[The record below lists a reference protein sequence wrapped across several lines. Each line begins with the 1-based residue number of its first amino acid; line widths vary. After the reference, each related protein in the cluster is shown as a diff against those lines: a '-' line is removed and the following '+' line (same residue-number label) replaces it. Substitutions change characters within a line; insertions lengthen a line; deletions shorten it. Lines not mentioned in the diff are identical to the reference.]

1 MKRLVVAVMVA
12 TMLSLSGCTVL
23 FGGAGAGAGAGLG
36 YALDS
41 NNESDGAQAGAFIGL
56 FIGAAI
62 GIVYDDKVWQKLK
75 CKIAP
80 KSSKECARLR
90 LEKKRH

>member
-1 MKRLVVAVMVA
+1 M
-12 TMLSLSGCTVL
+12 SLSGCTVL

-41 NNESDGAQAGAFIGL
+41 DNESDGAQIGAFIGL
-56 FIGAAI
+56 FIGAAV
-62 GIVYDDKVWQKLK
+62 GIIYDDKVWQDIK

-80 KSSKECARLR
+80 KNSKECARAALK
-90 LEKKRH
+90 KKR